1 MNPDPKN
8 EDRERRETAVR
19 DIRPARPLS
28 YKDRQM
34 KPSDRDTREPV
45 RSPGYVTR

>member
-1 MNPDPKN
+1 MKPEHTN

-34 KPSDRDTREPV
+34 TNDRDTREPV